1 MNNNNKYEYDYKTPE
16 TSPRDP
22 FGVDSPLTQPNTP
35 ENISTPTNFVA
46 PPPPSIPP
54 PTITRP
60 STNPIVSNY
69 KNMIYQ
75 LYSLSNDP
83 VSSIASFTDEFIK
96 KLPYLNSTNP
106 QQVIDLYNAIIH
118 ESSSFFRLNQQQNI
132 NINFIIESAYI
143 KIRLHY
149 SNINIRGG
157 RISKKR
163 DDSPPP
169 TPRRNIEPTN
179 TQDLEA
185 RLLRVNEI
193 LLQRFGNDDVERIL
207 AAREIQ
213 RLIAPGSFG
222 SAFVYTNAL
231 GFSVNEDIIVD
242 QLFVTMII
250 GLYDPNR
257 PPRQGGKNIKKK
269 TKKNKTSKR
278 KTKKSKITAGMFR
291 FIFGDQNEEE
301 RRQRESV
308 GAQYDPEDPYA
319 HSTYYMVRPLPY
331 RQQHRPDTNLY
342 PVTIPTATNAQ
353 IVPSNDNEP
362 QTKKTKKKQTI
373 QEPIISNLKRID
385 LPGTVLTRRLITD
398 RIATSANESIEGPDA
413 ANAAAFDSYNYD
425 RLRRK
430 EIEIPLEI
438 RKLIRRINYY
448 EEELDKTDDVLLK
461 DRHALAEQSYNPN
474 EGIRFTAAPNAPYET
489 KRLVEDRSHLIGEQ
503 NNRKIRLEFLQ
514 NKLRHIK
521 NKIKEHEDKALTTI
535 PDEDVRWMPG
545 GKRKKSNKRKTR
557 NKKKGG
563 GNSISLFEEFK
574 SLDEL
579 KSHLVNNIKVPTGS
593 RNDPGKLNIDA
604 VTREN
609 NKTRNKKEKS
619 DYRKS
624 LKKFNKRNNR

>member
-1 MNNNNKYEYDYKTPE
+1 MNNNNNKDQYKTPE

-22 FGVDSPLTQPNTP
+22 FGVDSPLTP
-35 ENISTPTNFVA
+35 ENYSTHTPTIVA
-46 PPPPSIPP
+46 PPPPSLPP
-54 PTITRP
+54 PLVTRP
-60 STNPIVSNY
+60 STNPIVTNY
-69 KNMIYQ
+69 INIIRDFYTKNR
-75 LYSLSNDP
+75 NP
-83 VSSIASFTDEFIK
+83 VASIASFTNVFIDN
-96 KLPYLNSTNP
+96 LPLLDTTNP
-106 QQVIDLYNAIIH
+106 QQAIDLYNAIINQ
-118 ESSSFFRLNQQQNI
+118 SSPFFRLNQQQNT
-132 NINFIIESAYI
+132 NINLIIESAYI
-143 KIRLHY
+143 NIQLHY

-157 RISKKR
+157 RKSKK
-163 DDSPPP
+163 
-169 TPRRNIEPTN
+169 N
-179 TQDLEA
+179 
-185 RLLRVNEI
+185 
-193 LLQRFGNDDVERIL
+193 
-207 AAREIQ
+207 
-213 RLIAPGSFG
+213 
-222 SAFVYTNAL
+222 
-231 GFSVNEDIIVD
+231 
-242 QLFVTMII
+242 
-250 GLYDPNR
+250 
-257 PPRQGGKNIKKK
+257 
-269 TKKNKTSKR
+269 R

-301 RRQRESV
+301 RHQRETM
-308 GAQYDPEDPYA
+308 GPQYDPEDPYA
-319 HSTYYMVRPLPY
+319 HSTWPMVRPLPY
-331 RQQHRPDTNLY
+331 EQRHRPDTNLY
-342 PVTIPTATNAQ
+342 PVTIPSATNAQ
-353 IVPSNDNEP
+353 IVPPNDNEP

-398 RIATSANESIEGPDA
+398 RIATSANESIQGPDA
-413 ANAAAFDSYNYD
+413 ANAAAFESSNYN

-545 GKRKKSNKRKTR
+545 GKRKTRKNIGKEDFGTWKDGSSVFKDKKGFFVIQWNPKKNMEYKKYLNNWKPKPQKNRLVLVKNKWYIKKSNKRKTR

-593 RNDPGKLNIDA
+593 RSDPGKLNIDA
-604 VTREN
+604 VTRAN

-619 DYRKS
+619 VYRKS
-624 LKKFNKRNNR
+624 LKKKLKNRKH